1 MDRRSSN
8 WEVYLDMITM
18 CAVLLGAACI
28 GVASVGGVQPLEYL
42 GEIGGGLLG
51 TFIGMSA
58 IYLVLRR
65 DTYLPFLGKAVYPCG
80 SLSEKSPLNA
90 DTTVRLRTAPNTNV
104 IFWAAESGKSGKS
117 GNSGNSGKSDVVV
130 DNPWDAYDQYAN
142 TGVARSDA
150 KGYAVLRFR
159 KPVQY
164 KTPGAFART
173 LPVHVHYRICKGGGM
188 LGRVETLAVE

>member
-1 MDRRSSN
+1 MDRRSTN

-58 IYLVLRR
+58 VYLVLRR
-65 DTYLPFLGKAVYPCG
+65 DTYLPFLGKSAYPCG

-90 DTTVRLRTAPNTNV
+90 NTTARVRTAPNTNV
-104 IFWAAESGKSGKS
+104 IYWAAE
-117 GNSGNSGKSDVVV
+117 SGKSDVVV

-150 KGYAVLRFR
+150 NGYAVLRFR
-159 KPVQY
+159 KPAQY
-164 KTPGAFART
+164 RTPGAFPRT
-173 LPVHVHYRICKGGGM
+173 LPVHVHYRICKGGGGM